1 MTTAFD
7 FSFVDL
13 DGQQQTLASTV
24 ARRCCW

>member
-13 DGQQQTLASTV
+13 DGQQQDLGPY
-24 ARRCCW
+24 R